1 MNPAGLYTLFYKEI
15 LRFDPLLTPGGR
27 NYWKSNNFSRLSDA
41 ALDLMIAA
49 AGRLP
54 GPECEIFVAQLGGA
68 MARVKSAA
76 TAFVGRDARYIMNV
90 HGRWSD
96 ARDDERVRFKT
107 SQLICERLVRHL
119 NNTGTVSQLQPASNF
134 DR

>member
-1 MNPAGLYTLFYKEI
+1 
-15 LRFDPLLTPGGR
+15 
-27 NYWKSNNFSRLSDA
+27 
-41 ALDLMIAA
+41 MIAA

-68 MARVKSAA
+68 MARVKPAA

-96 ARDDERVRFKT
+96 ARDDEQVRAWAREPFRKPRRTPPAAAT
-107 SQLICERLVRHL
+107 S
-119 NNTGTVSQLQPASNF
+119 TS
-134 DR
+134 